1 MALPRICRSW
11 RGFVL
16 PVRLGTPLLLL
27 TPLAMTCPSLGTG
40 AGPTG
45 ETEPL
50 RCRARHEPL
59 AIRPA
64 HLERAPPARTRLSR
78 RCWADCL
85 QTWSQGLSGHPRVRA
100 TTLGHDGCISDGPV
114 IQSRGK
120 EVLRPVQGGSRAP
133 STGDQPS
140 YDMLRPPQICPLQAC
155 TSPAGRLL
163 RTQATT

>member
-1 MALPRICRSW
+1 MALPRTCRIW

-27 TPLAMTCPSLGTG
+27 TPLAMTCPSFGTG
-40 AGPTG
+40 GGPTG

-64 HLERAPPARTRLSR
+64 HLELAPPARTRLSR

-100 TTLGHDGCISDGPV
+100 TTLGHDGCISDRPAARACVGGCAAVRGEWPV
-114 IQSRGK
+114 
-120 EVLRPVQGGSRAP
+120 
-133 STGDQPS
+133 
-140 YDMLRPPQICPLQAC
+140 
-155 TSPAGRLL
+155 GRVG
-163 RTQATT
+163 